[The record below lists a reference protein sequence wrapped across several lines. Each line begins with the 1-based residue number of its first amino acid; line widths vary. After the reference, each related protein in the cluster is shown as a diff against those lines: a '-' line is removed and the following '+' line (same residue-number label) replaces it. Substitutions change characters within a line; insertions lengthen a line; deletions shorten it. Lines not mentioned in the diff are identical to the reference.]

1 MNRVLPEPVPPRG
14 VNRDILDAPPSPG
27 STAQTG
33 RRTARL
39 GIKNT
44 MKITPKIGLFAV
56 GLAVAASLTGCVAVV
71 AGAAGAGTV
80 AYVSGGLDA
89 SLNSNY
95 EKTVA
100 ASDLAIQQLEFAKVS
115 EKKDALTAYFTARTA
130 ADRKVTIKVIKIAD
144 QATQVEIRVGFFGD
158 KLLSMTILD
167 KIKAN
172 V

>member
-1 MNRVLPEPVPPRG
+1 
-14 VNRDILDAPPSPG
+14 
-27 STAQTG
+27 
-33 RRTARL
+33 
-39 GIKNT
+39 
-44 MKITPKIGLFAV
+44 MKITPRIGIIATL
-56 GLAVAASLTGCVAVV
+56 LAATACLTGCVAVV

-89 SLNSNY
+89 SLSTGY
-95 EKTVA
+95 EKAVT
-100 ASDLAIQQLEFAKVS
+100 ASNLAIQQLEFAKIS

-130 ADRKVTIKVIKIAD
+130 GDRKVTIKVIKIAD
-144 QATQVEIRVGFFGD
+144 QATKVEIRVGFFGD